1 MSSKKG
7 PGKKI
12 FLVVCLAL
20 VCVASAEL
28 LVCRFAAP
36 DLFQRITAPVVAA
49 AERIRSAGSALLES
63 AIQHIPTPAE
73 REEAPE
79 EQLAGDPA
87 LENTQPMED
96 PAITEFVQRDGHEVL
111 TGGNVEIVYFNQGEE
126 PWASAPYGPDNIGGY
141 GCGPTAM
148 AMVVSSLTGQTVDP
162 STMAQWAYE
171 SGYCAPGS
179 GSYNSLIQAAASA
192 YGLKAA
198 PWTDLTADAL
208 SQALA
213 SGQIFVALMTRGHF
227 TSSGHFILLRG
238 LTLEGKILV
247 ADPNSRERS
256 LIAWDP
262 QLIIDEL
269 SATRSSGAPLWCIST
284 VDTISQQS

>member
-7 PGKKI
+7 SGKKI

-126 PWASAPYGPDNIGGY
+126 PWASAPYGPDHVGGY

-162 STMAQWAYE
+162 SAMAQWAYE

-256 LIAWDP
+256 LTAWDP